1 MAGLNRL
8 SAAPPTI
15 VDAARERLAA
25 MDQTS
30 IIGGPVGRTVAGGF
44 GGSTPI
50 IARGGKVPPADLYGL
65 HQEEILRQPVVGG
78 SLSRALIGQSPVADS
93 PLLHLAWNNSPW
105 RRRSHQRES
114 PARTQ

>member
-1 MAGLNRL
+1 MAGLDRL
-8 SAAPPTI
+8 PAAPPTI

-78 SLSRALIGQSPVADS
+78 SLSRALIWAISRGG
-93 PLLHLAWNNSPW
+93 
-105 RRRSHQRES
+105 
-114 PARTQ
+114 